1 MMWNRLKE
9 KLVVRTKLLKLI
21 FLLGLVNREMA
32 VQVYDRKV
40 DHLIMELRE
49 KIWEVKTLQLVG

>member
-49 KIWEVKTLQLVG
+49 KIWEVKPLQLVG